1 MTPDPIRWEAVACPL
16 CGHGGDRDFLRVPG
30 ADDREYRLGECPG
43 CGLVFTNPR
52 PDAASIARFYP
63 ADYAPYQPPR
73 RRGRV
78 FRRLRERLG
87 LRGERALTDRL
98 TPGGVLLDYGCGS
111 GWFAAR
117 MRARGWDAR
126 GMDFS
131 PHAAAAARRNF
142 GLDVV
147 HGALPHPAVRP
158 ASVDLLTLRA
168 VVEHVHDPR
177 ALLRAVFDA
186 VRPGGRAYLVVPNLA
201 SWGYRAFGP
210 AWFALDVPRHLLH
223 FTPDTLRR
231 LVEGCGFAVE
241 ATGTIGR
248 AKGAGESAA
257 RAGRAATWVGR
268 ACRLR
273 AARSLF
279 ARAAEWAGRGDDLAL
294 LARKPDV
301 AAARRAA

>member
-1 MTPDPIRWEAVACPL
+1 M
-16 CGHGGDRDFLRVPG
+16 
-30 ADDREYRLGECPG
+30 
-43 CGLVFTNPR
+43 FTNPR

-63 ADYAPYQPPR
+63 ADYAPYQLPK
-73 RRGRV
+73 RRGRLL
-78 FRRLRERLG
+78 RGLRERLG
-87 LRGERALTDRL
+87 LRGDRALTDRVAV
-98 TPGGVLLDYGCGS
+98 PAGGVPLDYGCGS
-111 GWFAAR
+111 RWFATR
-117 MRARGWDAR
+117 MRDRGWSAR

-142 GLDVV
+142 GLDVI

-158 ASVDLLTLRA
+158 ESVDLLTLRA

-177 ALLRAVFDA
+177 TLVRVVFDA
-186 VRPGGRAYLVVPNLA
+186 VKPGGRVYVVVPNLT

-257 RAGRAATWVGR
+257 RAGRAATWAGR

-273 AARSLF
+273 LGRSLF
-279 ARAAEWAGRGDDLAL
+279 ARAAQWAGRADDLAL
-294 LARKPDV
+294 LARKPD
-301 AAARRAA
+301 AAAVPTRRAA